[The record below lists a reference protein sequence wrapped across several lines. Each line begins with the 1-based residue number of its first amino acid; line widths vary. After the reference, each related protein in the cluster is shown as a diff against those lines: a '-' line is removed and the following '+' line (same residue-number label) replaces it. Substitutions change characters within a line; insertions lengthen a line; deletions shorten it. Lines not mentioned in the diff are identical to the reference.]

1 MVRLHHISV
10 VVKDADRAKE
20 TFLRLLNGSLVGEHI
35 IDEGKLKLV
44 WIKFDNIIVELLQPL
59 SSDSQIYRS
68 LEEKGEGLHHIG
80 VEVSNIKE
88 EVDRLRKLGMS
99 FTDEEPISEVLDML
113 IAFVNPKHLHGV
125 LYELVQLKRK

>member
-1 MVRLHHISV
+1 MVRLHHISIL
-10 VVKDADRAKE
+10 VKDADRAKE
-20 TFLRLLNGSLVGEHI
+20 TFLGLLNGSLIGEHV
-35 IDEGKLKLV
+35 IDEGRLKLV
-44 WIKFDNIIVELLQPL
+44 WIKFDDVIVELLQPL
-59 SSDSQIYRS
+59 STDSDIYRS

-80 VEVSNIKE
+80 VEVDNIKE

-99 FTDEEPISEVLDML
+99 FVGEEPVSDVLGMF